1 MMMFRRTRRDRDE
14 GNVLRAD
21 TRRRG
26 RTKGSGWC
34 GDLGGC
40 GLGGLGGCAEGLI
53 DGDIDKG
60 IEMGISLLSGN
71 GVEEVLD
78 MTNPPLE
85 SGIRMVLLDSVS
97 KALGRFDEFAV
108 GLAGLGPLFRKTVGV
123 EFVKARITAG
133 RTDHNALFAF
143 LALFDGVYGSPN
155 GFYSRVGYAEI
166 AHTLGMRCGDGRMRY
181 EGGQSLAQ
189 SVHNACSQKF

>member
-14 GNVLRAD
+14 GDVLRAD

-53 DGDIDKG
+53 DGDIDER
-60 IEMGISLLSGN
+60 IEMGISLLSGH
-71 GVEEVLD
+71 GVEEVSD

-85 SGIRMVLLDSVS
+85 SGVRMVFFDGVS

-108 GLAGLGPLFRKTVGV
+108 GLAGLRPLFRETVGI
-123 EFVKARITAG
+123 EFV
-133 RTDHNALFAF
+133 
-143 LALFDGVYGSPN
+143 
-155 GFYSRVGYAEI
+155 
-166 AHTLGMRCGDGRMRY
+166 
-181 EGGQSLAQ
+181 
-189 SVHNACSQKF
+189 

>member
-14 GNVLRAD
+14 GDVLRAD

-53 DGDIDKG
+53 DGDIDER
-60 IEMGISLLSGN
+60 IEMGISLLSGH

-85 SGIRMVLLDSVS
+85 SGVRMVFFDGVS

-108 GLAGLGPLFRKTVGV
+108 GLAGLGPLFREMVGV
-123 EFVKARITAG
+123 EFVKTRVTAG
-133 RTDHNALFAF
+133 RTDDDALFAF
-143 LALFDGVYGSPN
+143 LALFDGVYSSPD
-155 GFYSRVGYAEI
+155 GFYSRIGYAEI
-166 AHTLGMRCGDGRMRY
+166 AHTLGMRCGVGRMRY